1 VKVVKEELQMC
12 SFLKASIA
20 SIALFTSTLLAE
32 SDDVPIL
39 NVEPL
44 CHGIAAQAANPTE
57 TGGPD
62 LTFKACVTSERA
74 VRNDLAK
81 SWPSFAAADKG
92 HCVRLANTGGESS
105 YTELITCLEM
115 ARDVRK
121 LHSNYTK
128 GID

>member
-1 VKVVKEELQMC
+1 MRG
-12 SFLKASIA
+12 FLKVSIA
-20 SIALFTSTLLAE
+20 SIALLTSTVLAE
-32 SDDVPIL
+32 SDDMPTL

-44 CHGIAAQAANPTE
+44 CRGIATQAANPTE

-81 SWPSFAAADKG
+81 VWPTFAAADKG

>member
-1 VKVVKEELQMC
+1 MR
-12 SFLKASIA
+12 SFLKANIA
-20 SIALFTSTLLAE
+20 LIALFTSTLLAE

-62 LTFKACVTSERA
+62 LTFNACVTSERA

-81 SWPSFAAADKG
+81 SWPTFAAADKG

-121 LHSNYTK
+121 LRSNYTK

>member
-1 VKVVKEELQMC
+1 MR
-12 SFLKASIA
+12 SFLKVSIA
-20 SIALFTSTLLAE
+20 SIALLTSTVLAE

-81 SWPSFAAADKG
+81 SWPTFAAADKG
-92 HCVRLANTGGESS
+92 HGVRLANTGGESS
-105 YTELITCLEM
+105 YSALRASLDT
-115 ARDVRK
+115 AR
-121 LHSNYTK
+121 
-128 GID
+128 